1 MWYKLKRATIRVNGV
16 EKQVRPT
23 TSIYEIS
30 YDLRDGTLAWLEAAW
45 FTWIY
50 TNWGYAFDANWLY
63 QTSSSNDRGTSVYK
77 DGLDLS
83 NATKITIQS
92 LGYWERWSWTN
103 DKYVWI
109 STTQNTNPGLI
120 GRIRLNTNTWSK
132 DWGIGYYNASWT
144 MTLSNITQQDRY
156 SWDTTMTLVIDLENK
171 VIDYNISGANVNS
184 WTLSITDAIVA
195 EIRSMQYIY
204 LWWNRWYHSFDA
216 NERLKEVYIKIES

>member
-1 MWYKLKRATIRVNGV
+1 MWYKLKRATMRVSGV

-23 TSIYEIS
+23 TSTYEIS

-45 FTWIY
+45 FTWIT

-77 DGLDLS
+77 TIDLTQ
-83 NATKITIQS
+83 AKKITVQS

-109 STTQNTNPGLI
+109 MTTQNTNPGFR
-120 GRIRLNTNTWSK
+120 GQIRLNTNTWSK
-132 DWGIGYYNASWT
+132 DWWIEYYNASWT
-144 MTLSNITQQDRY
+144 MILSSITQQNRY
-156 SWDTTMTLVIDLENK
+156 SWDTTMTLVVDLVNK
-171 VIDYNISGANVNS
+171 VIDYNTSGTNVGS

-195 EIRSMQYIY
+195 EIRSMQYIH